1 MREMTLFE
9 KLMFFATSENRNL
22 FETYFI
28 DKEDIDLTIEN
39 LTNILHD
46 DAKKCGADDE
56 VTQWLKET
64 PANISSRMFLYMNT
78 IIESKK
84 TNKNVANEYF
94 GMELGRDSFGNLI
107 GVDFETGEAKYY
119 EEEKELV
126 WLNGISGKYIL
137 IDGEKIYESGIK
149 NLSNEIGMLRDE
161 NGTVKFLELL
171 HYFIDTKILVSDH
184 AYYIADTTADS
195 EITKKLGVFLIASFA
210 YRYKK
215 EKQTVIKIPSDFK
228 LSQLKKEQFIQDY
241 SLYIF
246 MGFSITSYIKS
257 KEYIKKHM
265 SLFKNTED
273 GIITTITTAKKVN
286 LNVFKFFKNI
296 LPNKEVY
303 VLN

>member
-9 KLMFFATSENRNL
+9 KLMFFATSENRDL

-28 DKEDIDLTIEN
+28 DKNNIDLVIEN
-39 LTNILHD
+39 FTNILHE
-46 DAKKCGADDE
+46 DAKKCGASDE
-56 VTQWLKET
+56 VAQWLEEI

-84 TNKNVANEYF
+84 INKNVENEYF
-94 GMELGRDSFGNLI
+94 AMELGRDSFGNLVC
-107 GVDFETGEAKYY
+107 VDFETGEAKYY
-119 EEEKELV
+119 EEEKKLV
-126 WLNGISGKYIL
+126 WLNSMSGKYIL
-137 IDGEKIYESGIK
+137 IDGEKIYEKGIK
-149 NLSNEIGMLRDE
+149 NLSNEIGILRDE
-161 NGTVKFLELL
+161 SGTVKFLELL

-184 AYYIADTTADS
+184 AYYIADTTNDS
-195 EITKKLGVFLIASFA
+195 EITKKLGVFLITSFA

-215 EKQTVIKIPSDFK
+215 EKQTVIKIPSDLK
-228 LSQLKKEQFIQDY
+228 LFQLKKEQFIQDY

-246 MGFSITSYIKS
+246 MGFSITSYVKS
-257 KEYIKKHM
+257 KEHIKKHM

-273 GIITTITTAKKVN
+273 GITATITTVGKVN

-303 VLN
+303 VFN